1 MESVSIHRP
10 NDIPRAMQA
19 TLRDAQMEAGRLW
32 TDIVGVHRKTR
43 EDRTPWP
50 TRDTLQKHTKG
61 RYALHSQTVQMIC
74 HQLLANVQA
83 TTERGRNEPSSRRWL
98 RYPYKEKK
106 FFALYW
112 PAQAVS
118 YDRVAKRLILPMGR
132 GRKSLVFKLDLGF
145 APGGV
150 KLVWNEGYELHIV
163 RSDIK
168 GAKEPPGE
176 NRATVDLGEIHQ
188 AAVATSTGEALVV
201 SGRGIRSDKRLL
213 SMQLGEIARKRS
225 RCKKGSRQSLKLQRA
240 RQKRSLLTSRRIRDK
255 RHKGTRRV
263 IDFCVEHGVGDLYVG
278 DPRGVRKLK
287 SGRRHNQRI
296 ARWEVGKDMD
306 YLGHK
311 AERAGIACSTGD
323 ERGTSSR
330 CPQCGHRHRPKG
342 RDWQCKACGFV
353 GHRDVVGAV
362 NMHINGFGQKVTF
375 PASVTYRRAG
385 PIRAA
390 RGVNSPVPSLP
401 ARRSSLDTGLREGFA
416 PPAPLLPATSLP
428 QGGASR
434 RDRTAG
440 SPARRKAQSQ
450 AA

>member
-1 MESVSIHRP
+1 METVSIHRP
-10 NDIPRAMQA
+10 SDIPRAMQA
-19 TLRDAQMEAGRLW
+19 TLLGAQMEAGRLW
-32 TDIVGVHRKTR
+32 SDIVGVHRKAR
-43 EDRTPWP
+43 EDRAPWP
-50 TRDTLQKHTKG
+50 TRDMLQKHTKG
-61 RYALHSQTVQMIC
+61 RYRLHSQTVQMIC

-83 TTERGRNEPSSRRWL
+83 TSERRRNEPSSKRWL
-98 RYPYKEKK
+98 RYPYKEKR

-112 PAQAVS
+112 PAQAVD
-118 YDRVAKRLILPMGR
+118 YNATAKRLVLPMGR
-132 GRKSLVFKLDLGF
+132 GRKSLVFRLALDF
-145 APGGV
+145 EPGGV

-163 RSDIK
+163 RSDL
-168 GAKEPPGE
+168 AKAKDAPGG
-176 NRATVDLGEIHQ
+176 NRATVDLGEIHL

-213 SMQLGEIARKRS
+213 SKQLGEIARKRS
-225 RCKKGSRQSLKLQRA
+225 RCRKGSRRAKRLQKA
-240 RQKRSLLTSRRIRDK
+240 RERRTLLSRRRIRDK
-255 RHKGTRRV
+255 RHKGTRKV
-263 IDFCVEHGVGDLYVG
+263 IDYCVEHQVGTLYVG

-330 CPQCGHRHRPKG
+330 CPECGHRHRPKG
-342 RDWQCKACGFV
+342 RDWQCKACGFM

-362 NMHINGFGQKVTF
+362 NMHLNAYDAKVTF

-385 PIRAA
+385 PMRAA
-390 RGVNSPVPSLP
+390 RGVKSPVPSLP
-401 ARRSSLDTGLREGFA
+401 ARRSSPGTGLREGRA
-416 PPAPLLPATSLP
+416 PPAPQLPATSLP

-440 SPARRKAQSQ
+440 SPVRRKAQSQ

>member
-10 NDIPRAMQA
+10 SDIPRAMQA
-19 TLRDAQMEAGRLW
+19 TLHEAHTEAGHLW
-32 TDIVGVHRKTR
+32 TDIVGVHRKAR

-83 TTERGRNEPSSRRWL
+83 TSERRRNEPSSRRWL
-98 RYPYKEKK
+98 RYPYQEKR
-106 FFALYW
+106 FFPLYW

-118 YDRVAKRLILPMGR
+118 YDRAAKRLVLPMGR
-132 GRKSLVFKLDLGF
+132 GRKSLVFRLDLDF
-145 APGGV
+145 EPGGV
-150 KLVWNEGYELHIV
+150 KLVWNEGYELHVV
-163 RSDIK
+163 RSDIEA
-168 GAKEPPGE
+168 AKDSPGP

-213 SMQLGEIARKRS
+213 SKQLGAIARKRS
-225 RCKKGSRQSLKLQRA
+225 RCKKRSRREKRLQKA
-240 RQKRSLLTSRRIRDK
+240 REKRTLLSRRRIRDK
-255 RHKGTRRV
+255 RHKGTRKV
-263 IDFCVEHGVGDLYVG
+263 IAFCVKHEVGELYVG

-311 AERAGIACSTGD
+311 AERAGLACSTGD

-362 NMHINGFGQKVTF
+362 NMHQNGFSRKVTF
-375 PASVTYRRAG
+375 PALVTYRRAG
-385 PIRAA
+385 PMRAA

-401 ARRSSLDTGLREGFA
+401 ARRRSPDTGLREGLAPFA
-416 PPAPLLPATSLP
+416 PQLPATSLP

-440 SPARRKAQSQ
+440 SPARRKARSQ